1 MPTRSLPFLIII
13 TLFGL
18 GLGFIVSSLDP
29 IIYTEKVRQIAPPG
43 LKNTALSFITIMA
56 LLVAL
61 IAQPLIGHWSDRTES
76 RWGPRIPFLTGGVV
90 GLNLALALLAL
101 TESLW
106 LLVIAA
112 MLISAFSNTV
122 QGPWQAL
129 VPDTVPKNQHGL
141 AAGIKTLLEAVG
153 AISGVAIV
161 TLSVARG
168 QLWLSLLAAAAL
180 FWVILLPTLFTLWRV
195 DGQGSQHRQP
205 SQPSLPADYFSLSRL
220 TAIFRETPIFFW
232 WIVNRLLFWSAGI
245 GVRTFLLNYMEDVL
259 NLPLANIEKVI
270 NNGWLIIG
278 GGVAL
283 LLVLLAGVMAD
294 RLGRR
299 PLLIAAGALAASGSL
314 LLIFV
319 RDVTGLLA
327 ATTLVVGGASIF
339 ISASWALATDLT
351 PQAQGALY
359 LGIANGATV
368 IGSISGRLG
377 GPLIDGVN
385 QLTHTTHLGYSLV
398 FGIAALCFAG
408 SSLVVAK
415 ISPSTP

>member
-1 MPTRSLPFLIII
+1 MPKRSLPFIVIIA
-13 TLFGL
+13 LFGL

-61 IAQPLIGHWSDRTES
+61 VAQPLIGHWSDRTES
-76 RWGPRIPFLTGGVV
+76 RWGPRVPFLMGGVV
-90 GLNLALALLAL
+90 GLSLALALLAL
-101 TESLW
+101 AESLW

-112 MLISAFSNTV
+112 MLISAFANTV

-129 VPDTVPKNQHGL
+129 IPDTITKNQHGL

-153 AISGVAIV
+153 AVAGVAIV
-161 TLSVARG
+161 TLSVAQG
-168 QLWLSLLAAAAL
+168 QLWLTLLTTAAL
-180 FWVILLPTLFTLWRV
+180 FWLILLPTLFTLWRV
-195 DGQGSQHRQP
+195 DGQPPQNRRP
-205 SQPSLPADYFSLSRL
+205 FQPSLPADHLSLSRL
-220 TAIFRETPIFFW
+220 TTIFRETPIFFW
-232 WIVNRLLFWSAGI
+232 WIINRLLFWSAGI
-245 GVRTFLLNYMEDVL
+245 GIRTFLLNYMEDVL
-259 NLPLANIEKVI
+259 ELPLADIERVI
-270 NNGWLIIG
+270 SQRWLIVG
-278 GGVAL
+278 GGAAL

-319 RDVTGLLA
+319 RDMTELLIA
-327 ATTLVVGGASIF
+327 AALIVGGASIF

-351 PQAQGALY
+351 PQAKGALY

-385 QLTHTTHLGYSLV
+385 QITQTTYLGYSLV
-398 FGIAALCFAG
+398 FGIAALFFAG
-408 SSLVVAK
+408 SSLVVVK